1 MSSKRPERGIG
12 NLVVAVYGVFALSA
26 TVRAS
31 YQLIRR
37 YEEAPLAYWLSL
49 FSALVYVVA
58 TIALA
63 RNKVVLAKYTL
74 IFELVGVL
82 AIGLLSVLVPSL
94 FAHPTVWSFFGMGY
108 GFIPLLLPI
117 FGLWWISGRES
128 SIK

>member
-1 MSSKRPERGIG
+1 MSSMRQERGIG

-49 FSALVYVVA
+49 ISALIYVVA

-74 IFELVGVL
+74 IFELVGVI

-108 GFIPLLLPI
+108 GFIPLVLPI
-117 FGLWWISGRES
+117 FGLWWVSARKS
-128 SIK
+128 SLK

>member
-1 MSSKRPERGIG
+1 MSFKRPDRGIG

-49 FSALVYVVA
+49 FSALIYVVA

-74 IFELVGVL
+74 IFELVGVVV
-82 AIGLLSVLVPSL
+82 IGLLSVLVPSL

-108 GFIPLLLPI
+108 GFIPLALPI
-117 FGLWWISGRES
+117 FGLWWISARKS
-128 SIK
+128 LLK

>member
-1 MSSKRPERGIG
+1 MSFKRPDRGIG

-49 FSALVYVVA
+49 FSALIYVVA

-74 IFELVGVL
+74 IFELVGVVV
-82 AIGLLSVLVPSL
+82 IGLLSVLVPSL

-108 GFIPLLLPI
+108 GFIPLALPI
-117 FGLWWISGRES
+117 FGLWWISARKS
-128 SIK
+128 SLK

>member
-74 IFELVGVL
+74 IFELAGVL

-117 FGLWWISGRES
+117 FGLWWISGRKS
-128 SIK
+128 SI

>member
-1 MSSKRPERGIG
+1 MSSKRPDRGIG

-49 FSALVYVVA
+49 FSALIYVVA
-58 TIALA
+58 TMALA

-74 IFELVGVL
+74 IFELVGVV
-82 AIGLLSVLVPSL
+82 AIGLLSVLVPTL

-108 GFIPLLLPI
+108 GFIPLALPI
-117 FGLWWISGRES
+117 FGLWWISARKS
-128 SIK
+128 SLK

>member
-1 MSSKRPERGIG
+1 MSSKRPDRGIG
-12 NLVVAVYGVFALSA
+12 NLVVAVYGVFAISA

-49 FSALVYVVA
+49 FSALIYVVA

-74 IFELVGVL
+74 IFELVGVV

-108 GFIPLLLPI
+108 GFIPLALPI
-117 FGLWWISGRES
+117 FGLWWISARKS
-128 SIK
+128 SLK